1 MVFRIFKMMQDF
13 YKECPKALMSKP
25 RRTSKTN
32 NKEVNTP
39 DKEVKTPAHDD
50 VESCATEPL
59 YTDVVKKD
67 LPPTIKIRRPRNK
80 VEQKE
85 DEDEKEVEDKK
96 EDEDKEEDEDVD
108 KEEDEVKVKKLKLTF
123 DSKSKIL
130 VIGDQELY
138 EYLVSKGFT
147 NVVLRSSI
155 NMDDLKDIEVI
166 FMNKE

>member
-1 MVFRIFKMMQDF
+1 MQEF

-50 VESCATEPL
+50 VESCTTEPL
-59 YTDVVKKD
+59 YSDVVK
-67 LPPTIKIRRPRNK
+67 PPQIIRIRRPRNK
-80 VEQKE
+80 VSYIEQKEEDEDEDEDKE
-85 DEDEKEVEDKK
+85 DEDEDKKDEEVE
-96 EDEDKEEDEDVD
+96 
-108 KEEDEVKVKKLKLTF
+108 EVKTLKLTF

-138 EYLVSKGFT
+138 EFLVSKGFT
-147 NVVLRSSI
+147 NVVLRS